1 MWDDGQPPRFIERA
15 RRVNRNDS
23 GWRVLAGHE
32 SDQHMEDPANFRVIQ
47 VRHLIDRC
55 PMSKEIMDAPVGS
68 PFHMQNDRSV
78 SN

>member
-1 MWDDGQPPRFIERA
+1 
-15 RRVNRNDS
+15 
-23 GWRVLAGHE
+23 
-32 SDQHMEDPANFRVIQ
+32 MEDPANFRVIQ